1 MVPAAA
7 DVGVESFTWIN
18 NWALLLWV
26 ISDPLGKNGQYR
38 SNVAQRM
45 VDRYMTLT
53 FKTLTEIRI
62 NCTSANKPLPA
73 VKPRCLQ
80 FVLELM
86 NISVDS

>member
-18 NWALLLWV
+18 NWALLLCV
-26 ISDPLGKNGQYR
+26 FSDPLGKNGQYW

-53 FKTLTEIRI
+53 FKTLTQIRI
-62 NCTSANKPLPA
+62 NCTSAHKSLPA

-86 NISVDS
+86 NINIDS